1 MTQPDPDS
9 SPEYNPYELF
19 TEELDLDEFDLEQAP
34 PPKAIATYQESAE
47 APFATQ
53 DEDRLYTDELI
64 RQNEMASRSLFLSV
78 ITAAVISAGLGLWY
92 LLSQKPASP
101 PQPVAPLPV
110 PQQPVLAPPGLDT
123 PVLPTVPTPSNQTPS
138 LVPGDSVNAP
148 GSVPTPTPTLPSQVS
163 PSGVGVPPL
172 PPPPPPTAASPRNSN
187 R

>member
-19 TEELDLDEFDLEQAP
+19 TEELDLDEFDLEP
-34 PPKAIATYQESAE
+34 PPTSKTIATYSESAE
-47 APFATQ
+47 VPFVTQ

-78 ITAAVISAGLGLWY
+78 ITAAIISVGLGLWY
-92 LLSQKPASP
+92 LLSQKPTP
-101 PQPVAPLPV
+101 TPQPVAPLPV
-110 PQQPVLAPPGLDT
+110 PEQPLLAPPSLNT
-123 PVLPTVPTPSNQTPS
+123 PVLPTVPAPSNQVPS

-148 GSVPTPTPTLPSQVS
+148 GNVLLPSPSLPSQAS
-163 PSGVGVPPL
+163 PRGGTV
-172 PPPPPPTAASPRNSN
+172 PPPPPSAPSPQSSN